1 MVRREEPGVVGTM
14 RKCVLVGMGC
24 ATLAL
29 AACSTSSDKFSTGN
43 FWVQPGKYD
52 FLKCPDLARISV
64 ADSAREKELV
74 SLMERANQDAAGPV
88 INFMVYR
95 ADLEQVRADLALV
108 GQTARQKGCDNLIPS
123 PQAGP
128 RR

>member
-52 FLKCPDLARISV
+52 IGVAKVDITPGYAIRLSGFGFRRIARP
-64 ADSAREKELV
+64 A
-74 SLMERANQDAAGPV
+74 
-88 INFMVYR
+88 
-95 ADLEQVRADLALV
+95 
-108 GQTARQKGCDNLIPS
+108 
-123 PQAGP
+123 
-128 RR
+128 